1 VLYEH
6 ECYNNSINAI
16 AFSNLIVVMF
26 SLDQNQVYPAEF
38 GPLFLRLHEPT
49 ILADQEVVCVVSF
62 FNKWSARFHD
72 RQSVDYQILH
82 SIYNHTILL
91 TQKEK
96 GKQCLSTA
104 HALIVDG
111 VRVISSVRD
120 AVGEVVNG
128 IETLLSA
135 MGEADNEQ
143 NKAWN
148 RVRQAARN
156 ADDRWN
162 RCVRETQKL
171 VEAIADVV
179 EKWGLYDPGD
189 RYQDGWATTNENV
202 AIRAIRKMRSLECED
217 TAPMYDDGPIVFAV
231 YYWMAIKVELLYLEN
246 GCSSEKL
253 TIPDAPSSE
262 SVVDP
267 VGIMS
272 RQTAVGSAK
281 ATIYRVYE
289 ALVRVMTF
297 SLDMYRWRCKWPEIY
312 YCSRK
317 TLSQERYLTL
327 GDLKQTRRVCFNWIK
342 SLSAMRQ
349 IAQQVVE
356 AVDILLATVDQADEI
371 DQLRRAIPF
380 AYDLCHSERDR
391 LEGKAANLVEAL
403 LTAECKRISAPT
415 MRETEMSTRC
425 TSVNFVEVEEACV
438 DEISSLQQSE
448 LIDERSSAK
457 EEIKDLQTDKE
468 IITPLL
474 KAFPD
479 DEYNGNPL
487 KDYRKLIWCFAR
499 VATVLLNLDEKV
511 LEEAPEKVL
520 EKIPEN
526 AREKALEKV
535 SQNVPEKALEK
546 VPENAREKVPEN
558 AREKVPQNVPE
569 KALEK
574 VPENAR
580 EKAPENA
587 REKVSKNAPE
597 KATEKAPSAVSAMI
611 AQVNLVLRLDWF

>member
-1 VLYEH
+1 
-6 ECYNNSINAI
+6 
-16 AFSNLIVVMF
+16 MF

-38 GPLFLRLHEPT
+38 GPLFLRIREKAL
-49 ILADQEVVCVVSF
+49 LADREVVCVVSF

-82 SIYNHTILL
+82 SIYNHALL
-91 TQKEK
+91 PTQKER

-104 HALIVDG
+104 YALVVDG
-111 VRVISSVRD
+111 VKAISSVRD
-120 AVGEVVNG
+120 AVGEVVKG
-128 IETLLSA
+128 VETLLSA
-135 MGEADNEQ
+135 ISQADGEQ

-148 RVRQAARN
+148 RIRQAAKN

-171 VEAIADVV
+171 AEAIANVV

-189 RYQDGWATTNENV
+189 KYQVKWATVNESP
-202 AIRAIRKMRSLECED
+202 AIQAIRKMSSLECRD

-231 YYWMAIKVELLYLEN
+231 YYWIAIKVELLYLEN

-253 TIPDAPSSE
+253 TIPDVPFSE
-262 SVVDP
+262 SAVYP
-267 VGIMS
+267 VAIVS

-281 ATIYRVYE
+281 ATIYRMYE
-289 ALVRVMTF
+289 ALVCVMAF
-297 SLDMYRWRCKWPEIY
+297 SLDMYRWGCKWPEIY

-317 TLSQERYLTL
+317 TLLQERSLTL
-327 GDLKQTRRVCFNWIK
+327 DDLMQTKQVCFNWIK
-342 SLSAMRQ
+342 SLSAMRR

-371 DQLRRAIPF
+371 DQLKRVIPF
-380 AYDLCHSERDR
+380 ACDLCHAEQDR
-391 LEGKAANLVEAL
+391 LEQKAAHLAEAIL
-403 LTAECKRISAPT
+403 AAECKRISAPT